1 MQKNNKNDT
10 TLVSPKMLHYIA
22 RTLRDR
28 DIDITKDVVWRAY
41 CPKGKIDIRWRP
53 TFRTMKAMIERA
65 LEVSGDEDLGLDV
78 GQHITFGSFG
88 LLIPALLTSKTL
100 VEALSVGLKYQI
112 LTGALLSYRR
122 GVTLDGHIF
131 LGLRS
136 RFTDASIH
144 RFLVQL
150 EMSAFVNVAQFLSPI
165 PQPFLKIE
173 TSFEPTDI
181 AKQCR
186 RWCSPIVVTRSSNRM
201 LLKSEMLTHRLATK
215 DSYVHAEVCTELD
228 SILIKETAARDL
240 VHKVEAIFMQALPE
254 TQTAAHVAAELG
266 LSPRSLRRKLA
277 ESNTNYRE
285 LINRV
290 RLDRARQRMEE
301 GLLSQT
307 EIALEVGFEDPRS
320 LRRLL
325 KARPSN

>member
-1 MQKNNKNDT
+1 MQKNDLNDT

-22 RTLRDR
+22 QTLHDR
-28 DIDITKDVVWRAY
+28 DIDITRDEVWRAY
-41 CPKGKIDIRWRP
+41 CPKGTINTSWRP
-53 TFRTMKAMIERA
+53 TFRTVKVMIERA
-65 LEVSGDEDLGLDV
+65 LEVSADEDLGLDV
-78 GQHITFGSFG
+78 GQRITFGTFG

-100 VEALSVGLKYQI
+100 VEALSVGLKYQV
-112 LTGALLSYRR
+112 LTGALLSFRR
-122 GVTLDGHIF
+122 GVTLEGHIY
-131 LGLRS
+131 LGLKS

-165 PQPFLKIE
+165 PQPFVRIE
-173 TSFEPTDI
+173 TSFEPADI
-181 AKQCR
+181 ARQRR
-186 RWCSPIVVTRSSNRM
+186 RWGSPIVVTRSTNRM

-215 DSYVHAEVCTELD
+215 DPYVNEEVCKELD
-228 SILIKETAARDL
+228 SILLKETSARDL
-240 VHKVEAIFMQALPE
+240 VRKVEAIFMQALPE
-254 TQTAAHVAAELG
+254 TQTAANVAAELG
-266 LSPRSLRRKLA
+266 LSERSLRRKLA
-277 ESNTNYRE
+277 ESNTSYRE

-290 RLDRARQRMEE
+290 RLDRARQRINE

-325 KARPSN
+325 KARTRD